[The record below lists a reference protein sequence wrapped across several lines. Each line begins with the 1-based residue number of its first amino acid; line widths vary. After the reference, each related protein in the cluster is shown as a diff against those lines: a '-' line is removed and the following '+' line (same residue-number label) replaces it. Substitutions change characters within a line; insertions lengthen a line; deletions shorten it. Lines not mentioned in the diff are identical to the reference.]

1 MINRHI
7 DDMSHDAE
15 EILCDKL
22 KNNRF
27 SMQVDEPTYFTNKSY
42 VETYVRYANDG
53 EIKKKTVY
61 VAKSCLKQKRARYI

>member
-15 EILCDKL
+15 EILCDNM

-27 SMQVDEPTYFTNKSY
+27 SIQVEEPTNFTNKSY
-42 VETYVRYANDG
+42 IATFIRYVNDG
-53 EIKKKTVY
+53 EI
-61 VAKSCLKQKRARYI
+61 